1 MIIDKCGYIARNFG
15 QHRNWW
21 LVKHKDRSLKGEV
34 VLRNIMVPSRYVGK
48 KIRFKIEAVK

>member
-48 KIRFKIEAVK
+48 KIRFKIEVVK